1 MALLYFAAVLI
12 SEDGRGSPAVMRRQ
26 QVRQSGRALATTS
39 ALVETSA
46 IEVSLCTPT
55 ALEGSLCLLQVFD
68 LLVET
73 LGVRG

>member
-26 QVRQSGRALATTS
+26 QVRQSGRALATS

-68 LLVET
+68 LLVEM

>member
-26 QVRQSGRALATTS
+26 HVRQSGRALATS

-55 ALEGSLCLLQVFD
+55 ALEESLCLLQVFD

>member
-26 QVRQSGRALATTS
+26 QVRQSGRALARS

-46 IEVSLCTPT
+46 IEVSLCMPT

>member
-26 QVRQSGRALATTS
+26 QVRQSGRALATS

>member
-1 MALLYFAAVLI
+1 
-12 SEDGRGSPAVMRRQ
+12 MRRQ
-26 QVRQSGRALATTS
+26 QVRQSGRALARS

>member
-1 MALLYFAAVLI
+1 
-12 SEDGRGSPAVMRRQ
+12 MRRQ
-26 QVRQSGRALATTS
+26 RVRQSGRALATS

-55 ALEGSLCLLQVFD
+55 AREGSLCLLQVFD
-68 LLVET
+68 LLET